1 MKAKRNR
8 CCMAHRSHIATVAS
22 FGLVLLLVSVTSAP
36 ALTAFDEEA
45 TLAFPTEGRQ

>member
-22 FGLVLLLVSVTSAP
+22 FGLVFVAGQRDLRP
-36 ALTAFDEEA
+36 RIDRF
-45 TLAFPTEGRQ
+45 